1 MGCGCGRNKAA
12 SNLPNRNPNPA
23 TQINQ
28 LPRGINPIDPNAQ
41 LNPSQNGTNTNNVP
55 RTMINSDRVR
65 VERLRREAISRAKE
79 NKNF

>member
-12 SNLPNRNPNPA
+12 SNLPNRNPA

-65 VERLRREAISRAKE
+65 VERLRREAISRARGIS
-79 NKNF
+79 

>member
-12 SNLPNRNPNPA
+12 SNIPSRSPNPA

-28 LPRGINPIDPNAQ
+28 LPRTINPIDPNNQ
-41 LNPSQNGTNTNNVP
+41 LNPNLNGTNTNNTP

-65 VERLRREAISRAKE
+65 VERLRREAIARAKGIS
-79 NKNF
+79 